1 VINHLLP
8 HHKGCHTPLLKFSV
22 PTTERLIMS
31 GITFEQWL
39 ALVNTTVEEEVG
51 LSISDLPDCPYRD
64 WFDGAMGS
72 RTAAAR
78 AINNVIPG
86 FLVEQD

>member
-1 VINHLLP
+1 
-8 HHKGCHTPLLKFSV
+8 
-22 PTTERLIMS
+22 MS

-39 ALVNTTVEEEVG
+39 AHVNTTVEEEVG
-51 LSISDLPDCPYRD
+51 LSISDLPDCSYRD